1 MGRLP
6 GEPCY
11 PPLCGLR
18 IVHDDLGPGGDVGH
32 LLLLG
37 PYRAIVSGM
46 DFALSVVAVLTGAF
60 LAAAVGFWDLI
71 DLILLL
77 GYFVFLGVLIWNLI

>member
-1 MGRLP
+1 
-6 GEPCY
+6 
-11 PPLCGLR
+11 
-18 IVHDDLGPGGDVGH
+18 
-32 LLLLG
+32 
-37 PYRAIVSGM
+37 M